1 MKVEILHAESN
12 IEYLLIDRINE
23 KLTDWGLK
31 HPNAEIMHVNQKITF
46 VPDIGCPNL
55 LLTLVIVYR

>member
-1 MKVEILHAESN
+1 MRCCYAKSN
-12 IEYLLIDRINE
+12 IEHILIFEMNR
-23 KLTDWGLK
+23 KLAEWESK
-31 HPNAEIMHVNQKITF
+31 HSNAEIMHVDQKITF